1 MKRRIL
7 VASLQIEAHQRSEF
21 AKNWPAIV
29 RRIQEAARAGAKL
42 VVLPEGTAPAY
53 VLGYEPYDGEESLQ
67 ALADCRAIAQDLR
80 TTIVIGSARKDRSC
94 LYNSATVLDSD
105 GTVAGVTDKQFL
117 WHFDAQWFSPGDRL
131 APIPSGAGT
140 LGALICA
147 DGRIPTLAATLAR
160 KGAQILVMPT
170 AWVTSGRDPLALE
183 NVQADLLAGIRA
195 RENSLPF
202 VAANKVGVE
211 LGCVA
216 YCGKSQI
223 RSATGDVVAMAS
235 QDRPETLLA
244 EVELGESTSSS
255 VELARDVSKRTAP
268 HAPVRVAISAES
280 AATIPRDHLR
290 ILQSDVLIAA
300 DSAPRETDA
309 TFPTVFATDDL
320 MVDPVGL
327 VPFKLAN
334 YGLCVWR
341 TAHDRNWQEAFARAR
356 AIELRMY
363 VVVLDTLRSRAYA
376 VDPDGAIVCG
386 TFGDYRI
393 AGFTL
398 DPARVAQ
405 TLVAPSTDILDGLRR
420 ASAAASRP

>member
-29 RRIQEAARAGAKL
+29 RRIQEAARAGSKII
-42 VVLPEGTAPAY
+42 VLPEGTAPAY
-53 VLGYEPYDGEESLQ
+53 VLGYDPYDGKESLQ
-67 ALADCRAIAQDLR
+67 ALANCRAIAQDFR

-94 LYNSATVLDSD
+94 LYNSATVLDND

-117 WHFDAQWFSPGDRL
+117 WHFDSQWFSPGKRL
-131 APIPSGAGT
+131 EPIPSSAGT

-147 DGRIPTLAATLAR
+147 DGRIPTIAATLAR

-170 AWVTSGRDPLALE
+170 AWVTSGRDALALE

-202 VAANKVGVE
+202 IAANKVGVE

-223 RSATGDVVAMAS
+223 RNAAGDLVAMAS
-235 QDRPETLLA
+235 QDRAETLLA
-244 EVELGESTSSS
+244 EVELNEAVFGPIEPAANIST
-255 VELARDVSKRTAP
+255 RTPLQASM
-268 HAPVRVAISAES
+268 RVAISAENVMS
-280 AATIPRDHLR
+280 IARDHLR
-290 ILQSDVLIAA
+290 ILQSDALIAT
-300 DSAPRETDA
+300 DSAAHEIDA
-309 TFPTVFATDDL
+309 TVPTIFATDA
-320 MVDPVGL
+320 MMFDPAGL
-327 VPFKLAN
+327 VPYKLAG

-341 TAHDRNWQEAFARAR
+341 TGYDRNWQEAFARAR

-363 VVVLDTLRSRAYA
+363 VVVIDTKHNRAYA

-393 AGFTL
+393 AAFTL
-398 DPARVAQ
+398 DPARVTQ
-405 TLVAPSTDILDGLRR
+405 TLVAPSTDIIDGLRR
-420 ASAAASRP
+420 ASVAASRR